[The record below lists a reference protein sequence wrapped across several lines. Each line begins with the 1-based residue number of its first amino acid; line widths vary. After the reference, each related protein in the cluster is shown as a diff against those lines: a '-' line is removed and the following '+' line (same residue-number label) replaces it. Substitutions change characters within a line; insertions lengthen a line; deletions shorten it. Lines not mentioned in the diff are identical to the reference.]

1 MRMLFAMAAAA
12 AMLFCGCARDEG
24 KDAAAGAGAS
34 EASVVTPER
43 ELELRTKL
51 FLASNPRAGAA
62 DAAQLRAVFER
73 TSARHFAEQRVLM
86 AIAAENGIDADA
98 AEVASQLRPLEGA
111 MTQLSEAER
120 ADVMALGRAEVVCG
134 KVRDALFDD
143 FYEDVT
149 DDDIGKVR
157 KWSDELAAA
166 SAATNAAV
174 RERAAEAWRRLAAG
188 GDFAA
193 LAREY
198 SEADEAPA
206 YDWGEFALDEFDDSP
221 ELRKALEGM
230 QPGEFSQPVEGDNG
244 LVIVRLTAID
254 QDSMPPKYSLD
265 RIFFRLAEDVPEYP
279 EDEIRTAIAN
289 KFVNEFISGEIEK
302 LSK

>member
-1 MRMLFAMAAAA
+1 
-12 AMLFCGCARDEG
+12 
-24 KDAAAGAGAS
+24 
-34 EASVVTPER
+34 
-43 ELELRTKL
+43 
-51 FLASNPRAGAA
+51 
-62 DAAQLRAVFER
+62 
-73 TSARHFAEQRVLM
+73 M

-98 AEVASQLRPLEGA
+98 AEVAAQLRPLEGA